1 LKKIYILGWI
11 FQSIF
16 LMVISQ
22 KLILKIGCSV
32 FRGAFRKLIEL
43 LKSCPKF
50 NDAKFYYTLIQS
62 III

>member
-1 LKKIYILGWI
+1 
-11 FQSIF
+11 
-16 LMVISQ
+16 VISQ
-22 KLILKIGCSV
+22 KLILKIGYSV
-32 FRGAFRKLIEL
+32 FRGASRKLIEL